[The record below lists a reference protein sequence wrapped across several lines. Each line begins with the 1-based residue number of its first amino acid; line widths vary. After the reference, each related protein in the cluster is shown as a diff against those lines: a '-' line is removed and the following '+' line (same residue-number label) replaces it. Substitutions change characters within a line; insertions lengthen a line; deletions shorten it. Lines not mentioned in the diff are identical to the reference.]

1 MAVLQTI
8 RKRSGLLLLAIGF
21 ALLAFVVQDLFTKGF
36 KSQSK
41 DVGSING
48 KDISFDEFRIKVAN
62 AEKNGQNGQPVTQIQ
77 AANQMWDQEVAI
89 ALISD
94 QFEKAGIRTSENNI
108 IEIFKKDPN
117 IGQNPAFLNQLG
129 KFDLAKFKEFFKNNP
144 EQAKAFEDRQK
155 DAEINAKYQVYSTMV
170 KAGLYATNADG
181 KFKYKLEADKINFDY
196 VSVLYSTIKDSDVKI
211 SDADILDYMKKNE
224 KKFKSEE
231 TREIEYVLIENK
243 PSVKDEAEMKAKI
256 NGLLT
261 GSVVYNKGTG
271 VNDTLP
277 SFKSATNVSE
287 FIAENSDKPYDST
300 YIAKQDLPAEHADK
314 LFALPAGEIY
324 GPYINGNYYCL
335 SKAMG
340 KKAGDK
346 VKSSHILISWVGA
359 ERAAPKEKRTKEQ
372 AKVKADAL
380 LAQAVA
386 NPAMFQM
393 LAFTNSED
401 PSVQQNG
408 GDMGYISRE
417 TNFAKGFKDFVFNN
431 PVGKIGIAETEFGY
445 HIINVTDK
453 QDAIRLATVAQKIEP
468 SEVTNNEI
476 YTKATKF
483 EMDANSNK
491 DFAAVAKA
499 AKLTVNPAVKAKAM
513 EEAFGAAGNQR
524 QIIKWAYTSD
534 TNVGDVKRFEVVNV
548 GNIIARLKKINEKG
562 LMTVEDAKPSVE
574 GILKNKKKAEKI
586 IAKMKGTSLEAIA
599 AANATTV
606 QNAPAAAVENSVLAN
621 VGAEP
626 KVVGAAFGTPANKI
640 SAPIEGNSGVYIVKA
655 KAVTKAPKLP
665 KYDDYVAKL
674 KAANAQSAGRV
685 FPALKNDAK
694 IDDNRLEFY

>member
-36 KSQSK
+36 KSQPK
-41 DVGSING
+41 NVGSING
-48 KDISFDEFRIKVAN
+48 KDISFDQFRIKVAN

-89 ALISD
+89 ALISE

-144 EQAKAFEDRQK
+144 EQAKAFEDRQT
-155 DAEINAKYQVYSTMV
+155 DAEINAKYQVYSSMI

-196 VSVLYSTIKDSDVKI
+196 VSVLYSTVKDSDVKVT
-211 SDADILDYMKKNE
+211 DADILDYMKKNE
-224 KKFKSEE
+224 KKFKAEE
-231 TREIEYVLIENK
+231 TREIEYVLIEEK
-243 PSVKDEAEMKAKI
+243 PSASDETEMKAKI

-261 GSVVYNKGTG
+261 GSVVYNKETG
-271 VNDTLP
+271 VNDTIP
-277 SFKSATNVSE
+277 SFKAAANVAE
-287 FIAENSDKPYDST
+287 FVAENSDKPYDST
-300 YIAKQDLPAEHADK
+300 YVTKQDLPAEHADK

-324 GPYINGNYYCL
+324 GPYINGKYYCL

-340 KKAGDK
+340 RKAGAK
-346 VKSSHILISWVGA
+346 AKASHILISWEGTKL
-359 ERAAPKEKRTKEQ
+359 PNKKEKRTKEQ
-372 AKVKADAL
+372 AKAKAEML
-380 LAQAVA
+380 LAQANA
-386 NPAMFQM
+386 NPGSFMM
-393 LAFTNSED
+393 LALTNSD
-401 PSVQQNG
+401 DSSAQQG
-408 GDMGYISRE
+408 GDLGYFSPGQMVKPF
-417 TNFAKGFKDFVFNN
+417 NDFVFNN
-431 PVGKIGIAETEFGY
+431 PVGKIGLVESEFGY

-468 SEVTNNEI
+468 SETTTNEL

-499 AKLTVNPAVKAKAM
+499 ANLIINPVVKAKAM

-524 QIIKWAYTSD
+524 QIIKWAFTSD

-548 GNIIARLKKINEKG
+548 GNVIARLKKINEKG

-574 GILKNKKKAEKI
+574 GIIKNKKKAEKI
-586 IAKMKGTSLEAIA
+586 IAKMKGASLEAIA
-599 AANATTV
+599 KANAITV
-606 QNAPAAAVENSVLAN
+606 QNAPAASVENSVLAN
-621 VGAEP
+621 LGAEP
-626 KVVGAAFGTPANKI
+626 KVVGAAFGTPANKV
-640 SAPIEGNSGVYIVKA
+640 SAPVEGNSGVYVVKA

-665 KYDDYVAKL
+665 KYDDYVTKL
-674 KAANAQSAGRV
+674 KSANAQAAGRV

>member
-1 MAVLQTI
+1 MAVLQKI
-8 RKRSGLLLLAIGF
+8 RQRSGLLLLAIGF

-41 DVGSING
+41 DVGTING
-48 KDISFDEFRIKVAN
+48 KDISFEEFRIKVAN
-62 AEKNGQNGQPVTQIQ
+62 AEKSGQNGQPVSQIQ

-129 KFDLAKFKEFFKNNP
+129 KFDLAKFKEFFKSNP
-144 EQAKAFEDRQK
+144 EQAKAFQDRQT
-155 DAEINAKYQVYSTMV
+155 DAEINAKYQVYSTMI

-196 VSVLYSTIKDSDVKI
+196 VSVLYSTVKDSDVKVI
-211 SDADILDYMKKNE
+211 DADILEYMQKNE
-224 KKFKSEE
+224 KRFKSEE
-231 TREIEYVLIENK
+231 TREIEYVLIEDK
-243 PSVKDEAEMKAKI
+243 PSVTDEAEMKAKI
-256 NGLLT
+256 NGLLA
-261 GSVVYNKGTG
+261 GSVVYNKETG

-277 SFKSATNVSE
+277 SFKAAANVAE
-287 FIAENSDKPYDST
+287 FVGENSDKPYDST
-300 YIAKQDLPAEHADK
+300 YVSKQELPAEHADN

-340 KKAGDK
+340 RKAGAK
-346 VKSSHILISWVGA
+346 AKASHVLISWEGTKV
-359 ERAAPKEKRTKEQ
+359 PSKKEKRTKEQ
-372 AKVKADAL
+372 AKAKADVL
-380 LAQAVA
+380 LAQALA
-386 NPAMFQM
+386 NPTSFMM
-393 LAFTNSED
+393 LALTNSD
-401 PSVQQNG
+401 DSSAQQG
-408 GDMGYISRE
+408 GDLGY
-417 TNFAKGFKDFVFNN
+417 FAPGQMVKPFNDFVFNS
-431 PVGKIGIAETEFGY
+431 PVGKIGLVETEFGY

-468 SEVTNNEI
+468 SEVTTNEI

-513 EEAFGAAGNQR
+513 DEAFGVVGNQR
-524 QIIKWAYTSD
+524 QIVKWAYTSD
-534 TNVGDVKRFEVVNV
+534 TNIGDVKRFEVVNV
-548 GNIIARLKKINEKG
+548 GNVIARLKKINEKG

-586 IAKMKGTSLEAIA
+586 IAKMKGASLEAIA

-606 QNAPAAAVENSVLAN
+606 QNAPAASVENSVLAN

-626 KVVGAAFGTPANKI
+626 KVVGAAFGTPANKV
-640 SAPIEGNSGVYIVKA
+640 SAPIEGNSGVYVVKA
-655 KAVTKAPKLP
+655 KSLTKAPKLP
-665 KYDDYVAKL
+665 KYDEYVAKL
-674 KAANAQSAGRV
+674 KAANAQGAGRV

>member
-1 MAVLQTI
+1 MAVLQKI
-8 RKRSGLLLLAIGF
+8 RQRSILAVGLIGF
-21 ALLAFVVQDLFTKGF
+21 ALFAFVVGEGI
-36 KSQSK
+36 KSFDKSTSK
-41 DVGSING
+41 NVGSING
-48 KDISFDEFRIKVAN
+48 KDISFDQFKIKVAN
-62 AEKNGQNGQPVTQIQ
+62 AEKNGQNGQPVTQTQ

-94 QFEKAGIRTSENNI
+94 QFEKAGIRISDNNI

-129 KFDLAKFKEFFKNNP
+129 KFDLAKFKEYFKNNP
-144 EQAKAFEDRQK
+144 DQAKVIEDKQT
-155 DAEINAKYQVYSTMV
+155 DAEINAKYQVYSSMI

-196 VSVLYSTIKDSDVKI
+196 VSVLYSTVKDSDVKVT
-211 SDADILDYMKKNE
+211 DADILDYMKKNE
-224 KKFKSEE
+224 KKFKSDE
-231 TREIEYVLIENK
+231 TREIEYVLIDDK
-243 PSVKDEAEMKAKI
+243 PSAKDEAEMKAKI

-261 GSVVYNKGTG
+261 GSVVYNKETG

-277 SFKSATNVSE
+277 SFKGAANVSE
-287 FIAENSDKPYDST
+287 FVAENSDKPYDST
-300 YIAKQDLPAEHADK
+300 YVTKQDLPAEHADK

-340 KKAGDK
+340 RKDGAKAK
-346 VKSSHILISWVGA
+346 ASHILISWEGTKL
-359 ERAAPKEKRTKEQ
+359 PNKKEKRTKEQ
-372 AKVKADAL
+372 AKAKAEML
-380 LAQAVA
+380 LAQALA
-386 NPAMFQM
+386 NPGSFMM
-393 LAFTNSED
+393 LALTNSD
-401 PSVQQNG
+401 DSSAQQG
-408 GDMGYISRE
+408 GDLGY
-417 TNFAKGFKDFVFNN
+417 FAPGQMVKPFNDFVFNS
-431 PVGKIGIAETEFGY
+431 PVGKIGLVESEFGY

-468 SEVTNNEI
+468 SEVTTNEI

-499 AKLTVNPAVKAKAM
+499 AKLIVNPAVKAKAM
-513 EEAFGAAGNQR
+513 DEVFGAAGNQR
-524 QIIKWAYTSD
+524 QIIKWAYNSD

-548 GNIIARLKKINEKG
+548 GNVIARLKKVNEKG

-586 IAKMKGTSLEAIA
+586 IAKMKGASLESIA

-606 QNAPAAAVENSVLAN
+606 QNAPAASVENSVLAN
-621 VGAEP
+621 VGSEA
-626 KVVGAAFGTPANKI
+626 KVVGTAFGTPANKV
-640 SAPIEGNSGVYIVKA
+640 SAPVEGNSGVYVVKT
-655 KAVTKAPKLP
+655 KSLTKATKLP
-665 KYDDYVAKL
+665 KYDDYVSKL
-674 KAANAQSAGRV
+674 KAANAQAAGRV